1 MVDKGFKSEV
11 IAVTLQLFDVL
22 TVIDREDI
30 KKRKEYIRES
40 ALEEKSIK
48 RSNKKLFEE
57 YLDNY
62 FIKTWSEEKLI
73 DMFNYNDG
81 DNWRSDMGV

>member
-30 KKRKEYIRES
+30 KKGVEYTKDK
-40 ALEEKSIK
+40 ALKINSIK

-57 YLDNY
+57 YQDNY

-81 DNWRSDMGV
+81 DNWRRVM